1 MYEMREMGSWK
12 MCTDGKSESSFGK
25 ALACAR
31 CEKIMEDAVIKK
43 HWMKW
48 NG

>member
-1 MYEMREMGSWK
+1 MYEMREMGSRK

-25 ALACAR
+25 ALAQ
-31 CEKIMEDAVIKK
+31 CEKIMEDAVMKK
-43 HWMKW
+43 YWMKW